1 MHYGTSIALNVNA
14 MLISIAAKMH
24 QFRIMICH
32 LRRYILFWIDI
43 YCNCKK
49 GTCLSGPCNDGKC
62 CRRFITL
69 SLYQASY
76 KPESTNL
83 WYEHIRTQI
92 YLISSYLFNPS
103 NFDSILIFSSYCID
117 KWLLKNL
124 WVHSKNRNIGSNILQ
139 NWELL
144 ISVLITMIGFQNA
157 ISVCNGWTG
166 NNHISRTIQTET
178 QSI

>member
-1 MHYGTSIALNVNA
+1 MPFTKIYTVLNRF
-14 MLISIAAKMH
+14 LL
-24 QFRIMICH
+24 Q
-32 LRRYILFWIDI
+32 LQ
-43 YCNCKK
+43 K

-62 CRRFITL
+62 FRRFITL
-69 SLYQASY
+69 LLYQALY
-76 KPESTNL
+76 EPESTIL
-83 WYEHIRTQI
+83 WYELIRTQI
-92 YLISSYLFNPS
+92 YLIS
-103 NFDSILIFSSYCID
+103 C
-117 KWLLKNL
+117 NL

>member
-1 MHYGTSIALNVNA
+1 MCAVSSVFFILVKMGLDFEMWYSNLNSENATHKMHYVTSIALNVNA

-32 LRRYILFWIDI
+32 LRRYILFWIDF

-92 YLISSYLFNPS
+92 YLLSSY
-103 NFDSILIFSSYCID
+103 FSMFID
-117 KWLLKNL
+117 TK
-124 WVHSKNRNIGSNILQ
+124 IEI
-139 NWELL
+139 
-144 ISVLITMIGFQNA
+144 
-157 ISVCNGWTG
+157 
-166 NNHISRTIQTET
+166 
-178 QSI
+178 

>member
-1 MHYGTSIALNVNA
+1 MCAVSSVFFILVKMGLDFEMWYSNLNSENATHKMHYVTSIALNVNA

-32 LRRYILFWIDI
+32 LRRYILFWIDF

-103 NFDSILIFSSYCID
+103 NFDGKLFLRS
-117 KWLLKNL
+117 
-124 WVHSKNRNIGSNILQ
+124 
-139 NWELL
+139 
-144 ISVLITMIGFQNA
+144 
-157 ISVCNGWTG
+157 
-166 NNHISRTIQTET
+166 
-178 QSI
+178 

>member
-1 MHYGTSIALNVNA
+1 MNSENATHRMHYVTSTALNVNA

-32 LRRYILFWIDI
+32 LRRYILFWIDF

-49 GTCLSGPCNDGKC
+49 E
-62 CRRFITL
+62 RA
-69 SLYQASY
+69 YQAHAMTENVVDDLLPY
-76 KPESTNL
+76 YYIKPYTSL
-83 WYEHIRTQI
+83 KVQI
-92 YLISSYLFNPS
+92 SGINIYVI
-103 NFDSILIFSSYCID
+103 
-117 KWLLKNL
+117 
-124 WVHSKNRNIGSNILQ
+124 HSKNRNIGSNILQ
-139 NWELL
+139 NQELL

>member
-1 MHYGTSIALNVNA
+1 MHYVTSTALNVNA

-49 GTCLSGPCNDGKC
+49 RTCLSGPCNDGKC

-69 SLYQASY
+69 LSYQALY
-76 KPESTNL
+76 EPQSTIL
-83 WYEHIRTQI
+83 WYEHICTQI
-92 YLISSYLFNPS
+92 YLMPSS
-103 NFDSILIFSSYCID
+103 
-117 KWLLKNL
+117 L
-124 WVHSKNRNIGSNILQ
+124 WVHFINRNIGSNILQ

>member
-69 SLYQASY
+69 HYIKPYMSLKVQICGMNIYVHKY
-76 KPESTNL
+76 I
-83 WYEHIRTQI
+83 WYR
-92 YLISSYLFNPS
+92 
-103 NFDSILIFSSYCID
+103 
-117 KWLLKNL
+117 LKNL

-144 ISVLITMIGFQNA
+144 ISVLIAMIGFQNA

>member
-1 MHYGTSIALNVNA
+1 MHYVTSIALNVNA
-14 MLISIAAKMH
+14 MLISIAAKMQ

-32 LRRYILFWIDI
+32 LRRYILFWIDF

-62 CRRFITL
+62 CRRFIAL
-69 SLYQASY
+69 LLYQALY
-76 KPESTNL
+76 EPESTIL
-83 WYEHIRTQI
+83 WYELIRTQI
-92 YLISSYLFNPS
+92 YLISCWLF
-103 NFDSILIFSSYCID
+103 
-117 KWLLKNL
+117 KNL